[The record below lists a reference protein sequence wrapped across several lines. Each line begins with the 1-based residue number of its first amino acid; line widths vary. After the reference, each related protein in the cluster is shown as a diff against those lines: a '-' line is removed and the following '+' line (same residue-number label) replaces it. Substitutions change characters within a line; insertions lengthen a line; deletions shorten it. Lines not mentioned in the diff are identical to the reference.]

1 MKIITAEF
9 LKSAMTLQDC
19 PRDIRPEIAFAG
31 RSNAGKS
38 TLLNVLLNR
47 KGLAKTS
54 KKPGKTQML
63 NYFDINAKY
72 YFVDLPGYGYANV
85 PLALKETWGRAI
97 TSYLGQRKTL
107 KLVAHLMDIRHM
119 PSDNDHELLDLL
131 AEAEVPTL
139 LVATKVDKVG
149 AKQREE
155 ALAAIREKL
164 GLDEEALIVP
174 FSAITKEG
182 LRDLWN
188 IIDDCLRS

>member
-9 LKSAMTLQDC
+9 LKSAVTLKDC
-19 PRDIRPEIAFAG
+19 PRDNRPEIAFAG
-31 RSNAGKS
+31 RSNTGKS

-97 TSYLGQRKTL
+97 TDYLGQRKTL
-107 KLVAHLMDIRHM
+107 KLVAHLMDIRHA

-131 AEAEVPTL
+131 AETQVPTL

-149 AKQREE
+149 TKQREE
-155 ALAAIREKL
+155 ALATIRDEL